1 MKIVQNEKQQLELG
15 SLNGKSK
22 DNEDNIDQ
30 KANGIDVQTAG
41 TVDTQNRQNNLDT
54 EKKDINDYV
63 RTDDTKINQI
73 K

>member
-1 MKIVQNEKQQLELG
+1 LG

-41 TVDTQNRQNNLDT
+41 TVDTQNR
-54 EKKDINDYV
+54 
-63 RTDDTKINQI
+63 
-73 K
+73 